1 MKCTLE
7 DCDAPET
14 CEKGRKGSAHC
25 WKAHAQTGAADLSAD
40 FNHSSLPSNDRTDVG
55 VRKECL
61 WSGFFKKQAIST
73 EVIESTIRYLE
84 MIANYLD
91 PASSEGSSEMKT
103 ALQLMT
109 HLLQHRYKEFINTN
123 EAISAHMELEGF

>member
-1 MKCTLE
+1 MKYTLE
-7 DCDAPET
+7 DCDAPEA

-25 WKAHAQTGAADLSAD
+25 WKFCTQTGAADLSAD
-40 FNHSSLPSNDRTDVG
+40 FNHSSSPSNDRTYVG

-61 WSGFFKKQAIST
+61 SSGSFKKQAIST
-73 EVIESTIRYLE
+73 EVIEITIRYLE

-91 PASSEGSSEMKT
+91 PAFSEGSCETKT

-123 EAISAHMELEGF
+123 EAISAHMELESF